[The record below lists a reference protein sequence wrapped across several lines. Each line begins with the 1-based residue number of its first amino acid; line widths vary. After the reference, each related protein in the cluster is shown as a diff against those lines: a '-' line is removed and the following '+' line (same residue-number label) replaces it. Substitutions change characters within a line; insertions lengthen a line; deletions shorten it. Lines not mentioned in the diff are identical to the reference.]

1 MNSRSPLLLR
11 TLAALII
18 AAAGMVASTGR
29 AAEKPNI
36 LWLVAEDFGQ
46 HLGCYGTKEV
56 STPNLDALAA
66 RGMRFTRC
74 FTTAP
79 VCSPSRSAWMTGM
92 YATTIG
98 AHQHRSNRQG
108 AHPLP
113 KGVRLLTDW
122 IREAGYFTANVVKL
136 PPEFG
141 FKGTGKTDWNFT
153 APDQPFDTNSWADL
167 KAKQPFFAQINFQE
181 THRTFRA
188 PARADP
194 AKVEL
199 PPYYPDHPVVRA
211 DWAKYLDSATE
222 LDRKIGVV
230 LAQLETDGLAD
241 NTVVF
246 FFGDNGQAHVRGKQ
260 FAYDSG
266 LLVPLLIRWPRA
278 LPEPANFSAGK
289 VSDQLIAAIDF
300 APTALS
306 LAGARKPET
315 MQGRAFLGPLIE
327 PPRSLVF
334 GATDRCDETARRSRT
349 VRDARYRYIRNF
361 TPEAAI
367 FAPNA
372 YKARQYPA
380 WNLIQQL
387 HADGKLTPV
396 QGALCAKRMPDE
408 ELYDTLSDPHEIDNL
423 AKSSNPEQQAVL
435 QRLRSDLDQ
444 WIEES
449 NDQGRVPESSAPA
462 NATKQK

>member
-194 AKVEL
+194 AKVE
-199 PPYYPDHPVVRA
+199 
-211 DWAKYLDSATE
+211 
-222 LDRKIGVV
+222 
-230 LAQLETDGLAD
+230 
-241 NTVVF
+241 
-246 FFGDNGQAHVRGKQ
+246 
-260 FAYDSG
+260 
-266 LLVPLLIRWPRA
+266 
-278 LPEPANFSAGK
+278 
-289 VSDQLIAAIDF
+289 
-300 APTALS
+300 
-306 LAGARKPET
+306 
-315 MQGRAFLGPLIE
+315 
-327 PPRSLVF
+327 
-334 GATDRCDETARRSRT
+334 
-349 VRDARYRYIRNF
+349 
-361 TPEAAI
+361 
-367 FAPNA
+367 
-372 YKARQYPA
+372 
-380 WNLIQQL
+380 
-387 HADGKLTPV
+387 
-396 QGALCAKRMPDE
+396 
-408 ELYDTLSDPHEIDNL
+408 
-423 AKSSNPEQQAVL
+423 
-435 QRLRSDLDQ
+435 
-444 WIEES
+444 
-449 NDQGRVPESSAPA
+449 
-462 NATKQK
+462 